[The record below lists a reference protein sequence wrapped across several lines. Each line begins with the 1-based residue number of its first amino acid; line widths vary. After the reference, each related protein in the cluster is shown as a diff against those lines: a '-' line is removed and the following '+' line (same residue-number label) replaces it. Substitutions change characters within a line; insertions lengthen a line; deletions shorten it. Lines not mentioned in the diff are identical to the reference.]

1 MAERKTA
8 LRTEHVVLAITWANT
23 ITLFT
28 VLFFALF
35 RQCTMFDLFRQC
47 TVLFC
52 ISNFPDKFLIIH
64 MPQKSRKK
72 CTFLELLMTYALERI
87 ETFKYCVVQTL
98 SLTPCPLCVPVFTAK
113 KVHCSVTVGDL

>member
-28 VLFFALF
+28 LLLLFALF
-35 RQCTMFDLFRQC
+35 RQCTVSALFRQC

-52 ISNFPDKFLIIH
+52 ISNFPDEFLIIH

-87 ETFKYCVVQTL
+87 KTFKYCVVQTL

-113 KVHCSVTVGDL
+113 KCTVL